1 MKPKTLFLILFSLF
15 LTFSCV
21 IKTKVK
27 IGNNTETY
35 HQIDKVVHHKYDENG
50 MLNQE
55 TLTIDTK
62 LKHFNDKMIM
72 NIKILG
78 WKERDKSEP
87 EYYFFRSD
95 SFLLFNL
102 YGDDIKSIMN
112 KWENSDGS
120 VDEIFLEEME
130 PLSKELYNEIDYWI
144 INWRD

>member
-1 MKPKTLFLILFSLF
+1 MKPKILFLILLSLF

-21 IKTKVK
+21 IKTNVK

-35 HQIDKVVHHKYDENG
+35 HQIDKVVHHKSG
-50 MLNQE
+50 E
-55 TLTIDTK
+55 TLTYEIDTK
-62 LKHFNDKMIM
+62 IKHFNDSMRLNM
-72 NIKILG
+72 RILG
-78 WKERDKSEP
+78 LKKYIGMRDEI
-87 EYYFFRSD
+87 EFFFFSSD

-102 YGDDIKSIMN
+102 YGGDIKSIMN

>member
-1 MKPKTLFLILFSLF
+1 MKPKTLFLILLSLF

-35 HQIDKVVHHKYDENG
+35 HQIDKVVHHIYDENG

-87 EYYFFRSD
+87 EYYFFSSD
-95 SFLLFNL
+95 RFLLFNL

>member
-1 MKPKTLFLILFSLF
+1 MKKLLIILLSLF
-15 LTFSCV
+15 LTFSCD
-21 IKTKVK
+21 IKTDIK
-27 IGNNTETY
+27 IGDNTEIY
-35 HQIDKVVHHKYDENG
+35 HQIDKVVNHIHDE
-50 MLNQE
+50 Q

-87 EYYFFRSD
+87 EYYFFSSD

-102 YGDDIKSIMN
+102 YGGDIKSIMN

>member
-1 MKPKTLFLILFSLF
+1 MKPQILFLILLSLF

-21 IKTKVK
+21 IKTNVK

-35 HQIDKVVHHKYDENG
+35 HQIDKVVHHIYDENG
-50 MLNQE
+50 VLNQE
-55 TLTIDTK
+55 TLTIDTR

-78 WKERDKSEP
+78 WEERDKSEP
-87 EYYFFRSD
+87 EYYFFSSD

-102 YGDDIKSIMN
+102 YGGDIKSIMN